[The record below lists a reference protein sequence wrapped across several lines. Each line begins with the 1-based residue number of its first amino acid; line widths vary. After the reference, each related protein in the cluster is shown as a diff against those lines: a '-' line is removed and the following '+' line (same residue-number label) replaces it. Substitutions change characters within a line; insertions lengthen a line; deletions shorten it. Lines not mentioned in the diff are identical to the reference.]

1 MSDATDEAAAL
12 TRAQRDLHVLGVLR
26 EGGTPDSLMEPPAL
40 VWLFGIT
47 AALAAVL
54 FVIAEIAN
62 YQEIRR
68 NWGHYRCQP
77 SISPFAR
84 FYGYDLEETLNFCI
98 GQAVKEHAP
107 GVITPIY
114 EGVERVMGVVDGVYA
129 KAEAVEGGVKGLLSG
144 FESFVMNF
152 VNSMRLIG
160 TRIRMSVVRIKDIF
174 GRVYGIFI
182 AFAYAALS
190 AITFGENLVCNPL
203 VTFIGTI
210 AGVDICCFAP
220 DTLVAFADGSWHEI
234 RDVPIG
240 AVLAP
245 LTPGGERPRVT
256 SRYVFDSSGAALFTL
271 DGVVVS
277 GNHYVRSPAV
287 GGPMVRVEDHPAAR
301 PAEFTT
307 GGHPRPSRL
316 ICLATTTN
324 RIPIVGDSGSGGL
337 LEFADYEEAE
347 DPDTIATAQA
357 AAERALGVVRP
368 GPTVPDY
375 SLGLEPGA
383 WVLLADGGAKQ
394 LTDVRMGDHLLGG
407 GRVIGVIQ
415 EECRSLVRTPGGVLM
430 AAAQLVRCGPCGWMR
445 AAHLW
450 PAVGDGSSP
459 VILLH
464 LMLDNAPHGAFTV
477 RDGREALQLR
487 DYAEVVCAET
497 QAPYDAVMAATAKS

>member
-1 MSDATDEAAAL
+1 MTDATDEATAL

-26 EGGTPDSLMEPPAL
+26 EGGTPDSLMEPPPL
-40 VWLFGIT
+40 IWLFGIT
-47 AALAAVL
+47 AALGAVL
-54 FVIAEIAN
+54 FIIAEIAN

-84 FYGYDLEETLNFCI
+84 FYGHDLEETLNFCI

-182 AFAYAALS
+182 AFAYAAIS
-190 AITFGENLVCNPL
+190 AITFGENLICNPL

-240 AVLAP
+240 AALAP
-245 LTPGGERPRVT
+245 LTPGGKPPYVT
-256 SRYVFDSSGAALFTL
+256 SRYVFDSSGAELFSL
-271 DGVVVS
+271 AGVVVS
-277 GNHYVRSPAV
+277 GNHYVRGA
-287 GGPMVRVEDHPAAR
+287 GGGAMVRVEEHPAAR
-301 PAEFTT
+301 PLAAEEA
-307 GGHPRPSRL
+307 RPDRL

-324 RIPIVGDSGSGGL
+324 RIPIVSNNRGAL

-347 DPDTIATAQA
+347 DPATVAAAQA

-368 GPTVPDY
+368 GPTVLDY

-383 WVLLADGGAKQ
+383 WVLMADGGAKQ
-394 LTDVRMGDHLLGG
+394 MTDVRIGDQLLGG

-415 EECRSLVRTPGGVLM
+415 EICQTLVRTPGGALM
-430 AAAQLVRCGPCGWMR
+430 AAAQLVQATGGRWTR

-450 PAVGDGSSP
+450 PWSLRQSFPIAFH
-459 VILLH
+459 H
-464 LMLDNAPHGAFTV
+464 LMLDNAPHGAFFV
-477 RDGREALQLR
+477 RDGAGAGHLELR

-497 QAPYDAVMAATAKS
+497 QAPYDAAMGAAIKS

>member
-1 MSDATDEAAAL
+1 MADTDEPTVL

-47 AALAAVL
+47 GALAAVL
-54 FVIAEIAN
+54 FIIAEIAN

-77 SISPFAR
+77 SVAPFAK

-129 KAEAVEGGVKGLLSG
+129 KAEAVEGGIKGLLSG

-174 GRVYGIFI
+174 ARVYGIFI
-182 AFAYAALS
+182 AFAYAAIS

-220 DTLVAFADGSWHEI
+220 DTLVEFADGSWHEI

-240 AVLAP
+240 VRLAGPGEP
-245 LTPGGERPRVT
+245 LVS
-256 SRYVFDSSGAALFTL
+256 SRYVFDSSGAALFVL

-277 GNHYVRSPAV
+277 GNHYVR
-287 GGPMVRVEDHPAAR
+287 GGSDGAAMVRVEEHPAAR
-301 PAEFTT
+301 PF
-307 GGHPRPSRL
+307 GHGDAPRPDRL

-324 RIPIVGDSGSGGL
+324 RIPIVSNSSNGRL

-347 DPDTIATAQA
+347 DPTTVAAAQA
-357 AAERALGVVRP
+357 AAERALGAVRP
-368 GPTVPDY
+368 GTTVPDY
-375 SLGLEPGA
+375 SLGLEPGT
-383 WVLLADGGAKQ
+383 WVLMAADGQAKQ
-394 LTDVRMGDHLLGG
+394 LADVRIGDQLLGG

-415 EECRSLVRTPGGVLM
+415 ELCHTLVRTPGGALM
-430 AAAQLVRCGPCGWMR
+430 AAAQLVRAPDGRWVR
-445 AAHLW
+445 AANLW
-450 PAVGDGSSP
+450 PWSLRQSFP
-459 VILLH
+459 ILLSH
-464 LMLDNAPHGAFTV
+464 IMLDNAPHGAFFV
-477 RDGREALQLR
+477 QDGTQRVLELR
-487 DYAEVVCAET
+487 DYAEAVCMET
-497 QAPYDAVMAATAKS
+497 QAPYDAVMAKS